1 MVKYLAIGVLA
12 AVAGCRALPE
22 ARSYELPEHPTAA
35 EHAPLTVPH
44 RDWLAQGCWFR
55 SENGRDVKV
64 CK

>member
-1 MVKYLAIGVLA
+1 MIKYFTAICVLA
-12 AVAGCRALPE
+12 AAGCHPLPE
-22 ARSYELPEHPTAA
+22 LRSYELPEHPTTK
-35 EHAPLTVPH
+35 EHVPLTVPH

>member
-1 MVKYLAIGVLA
+1 MVRYLALCALA
-12 AVAGCRALPE
+12 AAAGCHPLPE
-22 ARSYELPEHPTAA
+22 LRSYELPAHPTAA
-35 EHAPLTVPH
+35 ERAPLTVPH